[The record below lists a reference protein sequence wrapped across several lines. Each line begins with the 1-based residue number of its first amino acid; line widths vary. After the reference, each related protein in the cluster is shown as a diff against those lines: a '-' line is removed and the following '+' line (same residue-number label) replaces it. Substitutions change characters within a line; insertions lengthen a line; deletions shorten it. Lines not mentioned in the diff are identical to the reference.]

1 MTPLKLMD
9 TLITT
14 YIFLPWLILD
24 EVLQCKGRCW
34 MPLRG
39 DLPLTPG
46 GTVHPCTKSISLPW
60 KQRLEPEPWSLR
72 DAGPIAITVLYHVV
86 QVVETSL
93 VWSTLIPLG
102 LNQQRARTREQV
114 TPITCWATSS
124 HPHFQ
129 RLSNFGLLLS
139 SSSVAFRS
147 MTTVF
152 SSSLSEW
159 NLKLHLSDKWLV
171 SSSLWF
177 GPWVLWQCVIVCC
190 SLCLGLECKSP
201 MLAGETRR
209 WLPSSAA
216 WSTSNGLA
224 GSPGSACPEWTAR
237 QQPKNN
243 PVHVTRSKFCKFS
256 KKEPSK
262 INMFRGCKKISELN
276 NDGEFFSS
284 LLNRDSVGVCVHF
297 ADLVQ

>member
-1 MTPLKLMD
+1 MDGKTSYWGVKRLQSSRTQPSCRWERCTDLIPAHQPPVSEVLLNIPWRWVCYAVQVATTYIRVGSEHTARSGFVQWCSAVPAAPRGQHQPGPDPHRKLLLSAGLCRAQREQEVQKYLCCQALAMTPLKLLD

-14 YIFLPWLILD
+14 SIFLPWLILD

-72 DAGPIAITVLYHVV
+72 DAGPIATTVLYHVV

-129 RLSNFGLLLS
+129 RLFQ
-139 SSSVAFRS
+139 
-147 MTTVF
+147 
-152 SSSLSEW
+152 SLA
-159 NLKLHLSDKWLV
+159 
-171 SSSLWF
+171 
-177 GPWVLWQCVIVCC
+177 CC
-190 SLCLGLECKSP
+190 F
-201 MLAGETRR
+201 
-209 WLPSSAA
+209 
-216 WSTSNGLA
+216 
-224 GSPGSACPEWTAR
+224 
-237 QQPKNN
+237 
-243 PVHVTRSKFCKFS
+243 PVH
-256 KKEPSK
+256 
-262 INMFRGCKKISELN
+262 
-276 NDGEFFSS
+276 
-284 LLNRDSVGVCVHF
+284 
-297 ADLVQ
+297 